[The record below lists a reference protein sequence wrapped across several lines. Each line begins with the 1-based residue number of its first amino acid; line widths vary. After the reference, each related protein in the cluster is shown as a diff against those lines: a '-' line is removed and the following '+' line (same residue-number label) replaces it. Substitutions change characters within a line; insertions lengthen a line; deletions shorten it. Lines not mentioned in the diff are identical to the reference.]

1 MIEGV
6 AEAGGVPLADV
17 LAEREALEAV
27 VGEQTLEILER
38 RRRTAVVHHR
48 GWVMRRL
55 LLLADLV
62 GLVCAFAAA
71 EVILAGRMSGLFDV
85 RVETLLFAA
94 TLPGWVVIARL
105 YGLYSQDDRRTNHTT
120 IDEAADVFHMV
131 TVCTWMFFTF
141 SWLTGVAHPAVP
153 KLLLFWGLAVVL
165 VPLLR
170 AGARALARTRESFL
184 QNTVIVGAG
193 DVGQTVAEK
202 LLRHPEY
209 GVNVVGFVDSEPK
222 EQRPS
227 LEDLTILGPPERLHS
242 VIRTFDVERVIIA
255 FSRDSPDQVLG
266 LIRSLKNSFV
276 QVDIIPRY
284 FDLIP
289 PSVGMSTI
297 EGIPVLGLPPRA
309 LGLSSRVLKRSVDV
323 AVSAGLLLLLLP
335 VFLAVA
341 VLIKLGSRGP
351 VFFRQPRVGAGGRE
365 FSIVKFRTM
374 VADADDQKHVVAHL
388 NKHAA
393 GDARMFKIPNDP
405 RVTRVG
411 HRLRRLSLDE
421 LPQLYSVLRGQM
433 SLVGPRPLIPSEDE
447 QVEDWGRCRL
457 DLKPGMTG
465 LWQVLGRSDIPFEEM
480 VRLDYLYVTTWSL
493 WHDLRLLCGTAP
505 ALLKGGKGAY

>member
-1 MIEGV
+1 
-6 AEAGGVPLADV
+6 
-17 LAEREALEAV
+17 
-27 VGEQTLEILER
+27 
-38 RRRTAVVHHR
+38 
-48 GWVMRRL
+48 MRRML
-55 LLLADLV
+55 LVADLV

-71 EVILAGRMSGLFDV
+71 EVIFAGRTSGLIDA
-85 RVETLLFAA
+85 RVEALLFAA

-105 YGLYSQDDRRTNHTT
+105 YGLYSQDDRRTNHAS

-131 TVCTWMFFTF
+131 TVSTWIFFAL
-141 SWLTGVAHPAVP
+141 SWLTGATHPAVP
-153 KLLLFWGLAVVL
+153 KLLLFWGLAVVF

-227 LEDLTILGPPERLHS
+227 LEHLTILGPPERLHS
-242 VIRTFDVERVIIA
+242 VIRAFDVDRVIIA
-255 FSRDSPDQVLG
+255 FSRDSPERVLG
-266 LIRSLKNSFV
+266 LIRSLKDSFV
-276 QVDIIPRY
+276 QVDIVPRY
-284 FDLIP
+284 FDLIS
-289 PSVGMSTI
+289 PSAGLSTI
-297 EGIPVLGLPPRA
+297 EGISVLGLPPRA
-309 LGLSSRVLKRSVDV
+309 LVLSSRVLKRSMDV
-323 AVSAGLLLLLLP
+323 AVSVGLLLLLLP
-335 VFLAVA
+335 VFLIVV
-341 VLIKLGSRGP
+341 VLIKLDSRGP
-351 VFFRQPRVGAGGRE
+351 LFFRQPRVGIRGRE

-374 VADADDQKHVVAHL
+374 VPDADDRKHVFAHL
-388 NKHAA
+388 NKHVA
-393 GDARMFKIPNDP
+393 DDVRMFKIPDDP

-411 HRLRRLSLDE
+411 HLLRRFSLDE
-421 LPQLYSVLRGQM
+421 LPQLYNVLRSQM

-447 QVEDWGRCRL
+447 HVEDWGRSRL

-480 VRLDYLYVTTWSL
+480 VRLDYLYVTSWSL
-493 WHDLRLLCGTAP
+493 WNDLRLLCGTVP